1 MWTVTLKI
9 AAAALLVLVSVMGA
23 SSLPHVSS
31 ASGAESAIT
40 STLTT
45 TSLSTTS
52 ADAVAA
58 TSDPTRVVGQPSEA
72 TASVVASP
80 ALITAGVCAALV
92 GCCILGFVLLR
103 LHLRVGTRPS
113 WVATLRRLSPI
124 TFAPVRL
131 AWPIRPSL
139 ILLSISRT

>member
-1 MWTVTLKI
+1 MWTLTLKI

-40 STLTT
+40 STLAT
-45 TSLSTTS
+45 TSLSVS

-58 TSDPTRVVGQPSEA
+58 TSDPARVVGQPSEA

>member
-1 MWTVTLKI
+1 MWTLTLKI

-40 STLTT
+40 STLAT
-45 TSLSTTS
+45 TSLSAN

-131 AWPIRPSL
+131 AWPIRLSL